1 MFTTQKIFL
10 YINKTIL
17 MVCYSNNKGGLQM
30 EIIHERAKLRLMDN
44 TDVETLFSIV
54 EGNRDIWAYLISK
67 MDSVQDMQQY
77 VQKAIKGYGRGNQIP
92 FIVVDQ
98 QTNKIVG
105 STRLYNIS
113 VEDKTV
119 ELGQTWYHP
128 SVQRTSINTEC
139 KYMLLQYAFEKLHM
153 LRVQIKTDARNEKA
167 QRAIERL
174 GAVKEG
180 VLRNERKLPNGYV
193 RDAVVY
199 SIISSEWPG
208 VKEQLLEKLE
218 LYKEKL

>member
-1 MFTTQKIFL
+1 
-10 YINKTIL
+10 
-17 MVCYSNNKGGLQM
+17 M
-30 EIIHERAKLRLMDN
+30 EIIHERAKLRLMDSN
-44 TDVETLFSIV
+44 DVETLFSIV
-54 EGNRDIWAYLISK
+54 EGNREIWAYLISK

-77 VQKAIKGYGRGNQIP
+77 VQKAIQGYGKGTQIP
-92 FIVVDQ
+92 LVVADQ

-139 KYMLLQYAFEKLHM
+139 KYMLLQYAFEKLHT

-199 SIISSEWPG
+199 SIISSEWPD

>member
-1 MFTTQKIFL
+1 
-10 YINKTIL
+10 
-17 MVCYSNNKGGLQM
+17 M
-30 EIIHERAKLRLMDN
+30 EIIHERAKLRLIDSD
-44 TDVETLFSIV
+44 DVETLFSIV

-67 MDSVQDMQQY
+67 MDSAQDMQQY
-77 VQKAIKGYGRGNQIP
+77 VQKAIQGYGKGTQIP
-92 FIVVDQ
+92 FVVVDQ
-98 QTNKIVG
+98 QTNTIVG

-113 VEDKTV
+113 VENKTV
-119 ELGQTWYHP
+119 ELGQTWYRP

-139 KYMLLQYAFEKLHM
+139 KYMLLQYAFEKLRM

-167 QRAIERL
+167 QRAVERL

-180 VLRNERKLPNGYV
+180 VLRNERKLPSGYV

-199 SIISSEWPG
+199 SIIASEWPV
-208 VKEQLLEKLE
+208 VKARLLENLE